1 MLYEALSGQ
10 LPFHG
15 SNQSVLFR
23 SIRRGAYAPLPKT
36 ISADARDLV
45 KRLLAVD
52 PAARI
57 TWDQL
62 SRHPWLSGQAA
73 QQHNRSSSAGAACSD
88 GAGGSCTSSG
98 SLLSQKNACSASGL
112 GTSTHNSQ
120 RASMNNSE
128 MLADESTMQAVPSG
142 GSSCLSSF
150 DGGCRWSLQ
159 PSFEGARAA
168 AEGLDS
174 SCEGQLPQRSAVS
187 FTSASCHD
195 SVRVVIAESSR
206 GEWCCSSMAFGSACL
221 QHVLGAKGRCM
232 ASSVVQAAG
241 RLNQPDV
248 CTPQAV
254 LKVVLATS
262 PKATHLPPPLTR
274 AWGWAVASA
283 PATDDPIAAAIK
295 RLAGSSTVSSP
306 QSSEEPKNI
315 LKDWAPTCTASKGSS
330 SRGLSLR
337 GLLSPCS
344 PSPVRGRGPTGHQG
358 T

>member
-1 MLYEALSGQ
+1 MPGLSHHCRGREH
-10 LPFHG
+10 LTAKVPAWLLLLCF
-15 SNQSVLFR
+15 SSR

-159 PSFEGARAA
+159 PSFGGARAA

-206 GEWCCSSMAFGSACL
+206 
-221 QHVLGAKGRCM
+221 
-232 ASSVVQAAG
+232 
-241 RLNQPDV
+241 
-248 CTPQAV
+248 
-254 LKVVLATS
+254 
-262 PKATHLPPPLTR
+262 
-274 AWGWAVASA
+274 
-283 PATDDPIAAAIK
+283 DDPIAAAIK